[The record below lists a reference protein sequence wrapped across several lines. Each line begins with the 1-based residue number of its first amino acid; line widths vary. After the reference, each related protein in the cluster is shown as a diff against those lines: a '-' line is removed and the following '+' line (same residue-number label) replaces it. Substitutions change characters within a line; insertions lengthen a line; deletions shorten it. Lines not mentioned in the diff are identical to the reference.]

1 MGNLR
6 KSIEVRMWCGLSELD
21 WNPVSLK
28 RYLIV
33 NKKLRKPKT
42 EIIADLHFL
51 PIAEKFN
58 CGFTYKKWL
67 DDEPKTIT
75 IGNKKICIEDE
86 ALHNYMRGNDQPDN
100 YHCTI
105 APCGIKFMPSVISTP
120 FTPPFWIVPM
130 QTHVT
135 PLAERQGWAC
145 VMTRG
150 RSHRDY
156 VNDKIATDYQH
167 MFNFPNFYQ
176 YDDDDDCEHDLTQH
190 MMRKQLSNFRD
201 ALKQFTT
208 LEIDKT
214 NIHIDSTLNLGP
226 WHGASLCELVPE
238 TRTDHF
244 FVTEKTV
251 RPIVAGMPFVMISN
265 RGFMRRLRQIGFQT
279 FHPYIDESY
288 DHISN
293 DHQRYAMALESF
305 FNFVQNPTNIEQIQQ
320 ICDHNI
326 DIIKRIRQYDRND
339 RFWKKIRRFIE
350 F

>member
-1 MGNLR
+1 MGILSSKDQER
-6 KSIEVRMWCGLSELD
+6 LWCGWSELD

-28 RYLIV
+28 RYKIV

-58 CGFTYKKWL
+58 CAFTYNKWL
-67 DDEPKTIT
+67 DEEPKTIT
-75 IGNKKICIEDE
+75 IGDKKICIEDE
-86 ALHNYMRGNDQPDN
+86 ALHNYLRGNDDPSN

-105 APCGIKFMPSVISTP
+105 APCGIKHMPSVISTP
-120 FTPPFWIVPM
+120 FTAPLWVVPM
-130 QTHVT
+130 PTNT
-135 PLAERQGWAC
+135 IPLAERQGWAC

-156 VNDKIATDYQH
+156 VNDKIATDYQP

-176 YDDDDDCEHDLTQH
+176 YDEDDDCEHDLTQH
-190 MMRKQLSNFRD
+190 MMRKQLTNFD
-201 ALKQFTT
+201 DLTKYFVT
-208 LEIDKT
+208 LENKKQE
-214 NIHIDSTLNLGP
+214 IHDDANLNLGP

-251 RPIVAGMPFVMISN
+251 RPIVAGMPFVMISIC
-265 RGFMRRLRQIGFQT
+265 GFMRRLRQMGFQT

-288 DHISN
+288 DDIS
-293 DHQRYAMALESF
+293 DDDQRYTRALESF
-305 FNFVQNPTNIEQIQQ
+305 FNFVQNPKNIEQIQK
-320 ICDHNI
+320 ICDHNV
-326 DIIKRIRQYDRND
+326 DIIKKIRQYDPND
-339 RFWKKIRRFIE
+339 RFWKKIRRFIQ